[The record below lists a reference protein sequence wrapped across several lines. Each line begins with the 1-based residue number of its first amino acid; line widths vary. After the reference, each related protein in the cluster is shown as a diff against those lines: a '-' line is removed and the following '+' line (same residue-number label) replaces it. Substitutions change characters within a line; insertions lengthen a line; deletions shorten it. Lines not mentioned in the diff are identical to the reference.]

1 MHAQVLEHVA
11 VGSLRHIGLPVWLRF
26 LFLAIV
32 LVEKAQQQDHN
43 KKKGSPSEA
52 AGQRHPSETTPAAP

>member
-11 VGSLRHIGLPVWLRF
+11 VGSLRHTGLPVWLRF

-32 LVEKAQQQDHN
+32 LVEKGTQQQDHN
-43 KKKGSPSEA
+43 KKK
-52 AGQRHPSETTPAAP
+52 RFTV